1 MTNRNRI
8 YELVRQLN
16 QYRNE
21 YYNLSNPSVS
31 DAVYDRLFDELV
43 QLEKDTGLV
52 LSISPTQTVGY
63 EVAGELKEVT
73 HTTPL
78 LSLDKT
84 KQVEDIISFAGN
96 KQALLMMKLD
106 GLTIEL
112 VYGDGKLI
120 QASTRGDGYVGD
132 DITHNAVNFKNIP
145 VSVPYSGRLVT
156 SGEAYITKEDFERY
170 VAAIPEDKDKPKHS
184 RNLASGSVRCL
195 DSHKSA
201 ERNIYFRAF
210 NVLEGFE
217 SDISISNS
225 KDGKL
230 QALEMLGFEI
240 CEYLCMDPPFAKSAL
255 ESNIDR
261 LVDTAEKQG
270 IPIDGIVI
278 TYDDIAF
285 SKSCGQTGHHYKDGI
300 AYKFEDEMYE
310 TVLRD
315 VEWNPS
321 RFGEITPVA
330 IFDTVE
336 IDGCDVSRASLH
348 NLTFINDLELHIGC
362 RILVSKRNMIIPH
375 VENNMDRGSKVLDFP
390 KYCPCC
396 RKATSIKKG
405 SGKDSDTLTL
415 MCLNPDCSAQK
426 LQKLV
431 HFVEKKAM
439 NIEGL
444 SESTLE
450 KFFNLGWLN
459 SYTDI
464 YRLNRHKDE
473 IVEMDG
479 FGEKSYQNLIDSIE
493 KSKNTTFENF
503 LVAMDIP
510 LIGRSASKQLSACF
524 HGNLEEFLEV
534 VDMRFDFSK
543 MEGFGTV
550 LNTNIYEWFSNE
562 DNRRLWHELYNEMNF
577 PKKKVETE
585 PAKTVDNPFNG
596 LTVVVTGTL
605 QHFTRASIISR
616 LEDLGAKVGS
626 SVTKKTD
633 YLIVG
638 EKPGSKLTKANSL
651 GTPVISED
659 EFLEMIGD
667 A

>member
-1 MTNRNRI
+1 MG
-8 YELVRQLN
+8 EL
-16 QYRNE
+16 
-21 YYNLSNPSVS
+21 S
-31 DAVYDRLFDELV
+31 
-43 QLEKDTGLV
+43 
-52 LSISPTQTVGY
+52 
-63 EVAGELKEVT
+63 EVA
-73 HTTPL
+73 HAIPL

-84 KQVEDIISFAGN
+84 KQVDDLVSLIGN
-96 KQALLMMKLD
+96 QKSLLMMKLD
-106 GLTIEL
+106 GLTVEL
-112 VYGDGKLI
+112 IYEDGKLI
-120 QASTRGDGYVGD
+120 QASTRGDGYIGD

-145 VSVPYSGRLVT
+145 VAIPYMDRLVT
-156 SGEAYITKEDFERY
+156 TGEAYITKADFESY
-170 VAAIPEDKDKPKHS
+170 AASIPDEKDRPKHS
-184 RNLASGSVRCL
+184 RNLASGSARCL
-195 DSHKSA
+195 DSGKSA

-210 NVLEGFE
+210 NVLEGFDSAE
-217 SDISISNS
+217 HLVNS
-225 KDGKL
+225 KEEKL
-230 QALEMLGFEI
+230 QALNQLGFETCKFI
-240 CEYLCMDPPFAKSAL
+240 VIEAPADAL
-255 ESNIDR
+255 TVQAGIDN
-261 LVDTAEKQG
+261 LAALAEEQG
-270 IPIDGIVI
+270 IPIDGIVA

-300 AYKFEDEMYE
+300 AFKFEDEMYE
-310 TVLRD
+310 TVLKD

-348 NLTFINDLELHIGC
+348 NLGFIKDRELHIGC

-375 VENNMDRGSKVLDFP
+375 VEDNLDRGGKVMDFP
-390 KYCPCC
+390 AVCPCC
-396 RKATSIKKG
+396 GKTTTIRKG
-405 SGKDSDTLTL
+405 SGKDSETLTL

-459 SYTDI
+459 SYADI
-464 YRLNRHKDE
+464 YKLKQYKDE

-479 FGEKSYQNLIDSIE
+479 FGEKSYKNLIDSIE
-493 KSKNTTFENF
+493 NSKNTNFEHF

-534 VDMRFDFSK
+534 VNMCFDFSK
-543 MEGFGTV
+543 MEGFGAV
-550 LNTNIYEWFSNE
+550 LNANIYEWFSSE
-562 DNRRLWHELYNEMNF
+562 DNRILWNELYNLMNF
-577 PKKKVETE
+577 PKKQVAVEQPK
-585 PAKTVDNPFNG
+585 PADNPFKG
-596 LTVVVTGTL
+596 LSVVVTGTL
-605 QHFTRASIISR
+605 QHFTRSSIIAR
-616 LEDLGAKVGS
+616 LESLGAKVGS
-626 SVTKKTD
+626 SVSTKTD

-651 GTPVISED
+651 GTSVISER
-659 EFLEMIGD
+659 EFLDMAGN